1 MEAELKEA
9 KKIRRNAK
17 AALTRCGKKLTSLL
31 EVGRPEG
38 EVRDALNEVK
48 EAYSNLV
55 TKHEEYT
62 KMIDDDEQFE
72 EAENWMSECQE
83 SFLRQEIKANLYLD
97 SLVSPKAKENGEHH
111 EIGISTIQLS
121 EQNVPSDGGSIE
133 GGENAIPAVPVVS
146 NSDTHENVNNDSLQ
160 AIIPGGSS
168 CNFKIE
174 KPKLPKFSGDVR
186 DYVIFRAD
194 FKHAIEHRYSSR
206 DAITFLRSCLQGKP
220 LDLIKGIGT
229 DYKAAWEYLDSIY
242 GDPRFVSD
250 TITQDIVKFRA
261 LQNGEDARFCDLV
274 HLVRR
279 CYNTLKEVGVPG
291 DMNNSHMLSVIEQ
304 KMCADDRKVWSR
316 DLEREGKGA
325 TLQGLIEWMTVEM
338 KSRMRAT
345 APLRTGA
352 SNNRSVHHVRTEGSV
367 RGNSTWHKCW
377 LCHTSTHWPDQC
389 PRFAAMGVDER
400 IKTAKE
406 NHVCFGCLKR
416 AGREHRLENCS
427 RKQRCAKT
435 ERGEQC
441 QYFHHPLL
449 HKSNAIR
456 AGIAAF
462 TEGQGALLP
471 VISANL
477 CGQNGIYKRG
487 NILLDTGA
495 QISLIRN
502 DTAELLGLKGKDTSV
517 TITKVGGEEEV
528 MKTKEY
534 RIPVNA
540 LDDTRKYSVKAIGI
554 PSIGDDITAVQ
565 TSKLADLLC
574 VPKEKIHRGKGQIDI
589 LIGIDHA
596 HIHTGQTKQ
605 VGQIVA
611 RKTPLGW
618 VVFGGS
624 TETFPSSSRILFVK
638 HSTPVDLTDFWTTE
652 TMGVNVKPCVCD
664 TDKLSQVEREEAEVI
679 SSSCKKVGAQWIIP
693 YPWKRDPNLL
703 PDNKS
708 LALKRL
714 EATERRLK
722 SSPDQGESYDKQIRE
737 MLDMNFCRKLSQEDL
752 ESFNGPA
759 YYIPHHAVLRPE
771 NKSTPVRIVFN
782 SSSVFQGHKLNDYW
796 MKGPDLLNSLFGVL
810 VRFREKEVA
819 LLGDISKMY
828 HRILIPVQDQHV
840 HRFLWRNLETH
851 REPDVYVKTV
861 LTFGDKPA
869 PAMAQTALKK
879 TAEENKSCYP
889 EAAEVLQKNT
899 YMDDI
904 CDSVNTVTEAKQMA
918 KNLDIILKTGGFKV
932 KGWISNKSLEDHAQ
946 IEKPAEMAVF
956 RGNVAEK
963 VLGMAWNNQADT
975 LTFSVDSDAIDH
987 VIGDEQLPSERK
999 LTKRVLLSQVAR
1011 VYDPLGL
1018 AAAFL
1023 IRAKI
1028 GLQELWQAGIDWD
1041 EEAPPSAH
1049 EKWKDLFREMKEL
1062 SRIEFPRSLTRA
1074 DAEEPPML
1082 CVFSDASQYA
1092 FGACA
1097 YSRQRINDDQYQ
1109 VRLIAAKSRVAPL
1122 KQLSIPRLEL
1132 QAAVLASR
1140 LAKTI
1145 QEESRMEFEA
1155 VKFFTDSTITLA
1167 WIQNPSRNFKPFVS
1181 SRVGEIQ
1188 SNSDPSEWK
1197 HIPGEENVADD
1208 ISRGIHVRDLNGR
1221 WSHGP
1226 EFLQK
1231 SEKLWP
1237 QEAAKHVSEE
1247 DLERR
1252 QTKTV
1257 CEVKKID
1264 EAIDPKQF
1272 SSWKNLVRVTARI
1285 QRLANKI
1292 RFRRHTQ
1299 TGREGPLAP
1308 KETQNPRHRVEFVQR
1323 IVDSFWK
1330 RWSRDVFPSLI
1341 PRKQW
1346 QVERRNVKVDDIV
1359 TVADRNAVRGKWCMG
1374 RILEVYPGPD
1384 GRVRNVKVKTST
1396 GVYSR
1401 PVTKVAVICPAEDDQ

>member
-1 MEAELKEA
+1 M
-9 KKIRRNAK
+9 
-17 AALTRCGKKLTSLL
+17 
-31 EVGRPEG
+31 
-38 EVRDALNEVK
+38 
-48 EAYSNLV
+48 

-83 SFLRQEIKANLYLD
+83 NFLRQEIKANLYLD
-97 SLVSPKAKENGEHH
+97 SLVKTKTKFKENGQQH
-111 EIGISTIQLS
+111 EIGTSTIQLS
-121 EQNVPSDGGSIE
+121 EQNVSSGDGSIE
-133 GGENAIPAVPVVS
+133 SGENANPTVPVVI
-146 NSDTHENVNNDSLQ
+146 NSDTHASVNNDSLQ
-160 AIIPGGSS
+160 SVIPSGSS

-174 KPKLPKFSGDVR
+174 KPKLPVR
-186 DYVIFRAD
+186 EYVIFKAD
-194 FKHAIEHRYSSR
+194 FKHAIEAKYSNR
-206 DAITFLRSCLQGKP
+206 DAITFLPSCLQGKP

-274 HLVRR
+274 HLVKR
-279 CYNTLKEVGVPG
+279 CHNTLKEVGVPG
-291 DMNNSHMLSVIEQ
+291 DMNNNHMLSIIEQ

-316 DLEREGKGA
+316 DLEREGKIA
-325 TLQGLIEWMTVEM
+325 TLQGLMEWMTVEM

-345 APLRTGA
+345 APLRTGT
-352 SNNRSVHHVRTEGSV
+352 SNSRSVHHVRTEGSV

-377 LCHTSTHWPDQC
+377 LCHTSAHWPDQC
-389 PRFAAMGVDER
+389 QRFAAMGVDER

-435 ERGEQC
+435 EGGEQC
-441 QYFHHPLL
+441 QHFHHPLL

-456 AGIAAF
+456 ARIAAF
-462 TEGQGALLP
+462 TENQEALMP
-471 VISANL
+471 VISANI
-477 CGQNGIYKRG
+477 CGQNGVYKRG

-495 QISLIRN
+495 QVSLIRN
-502 DTAELLGLKGKDTSV
+502 DTAEVLGLKGKDTSV
-517 TITKVGGEEEV
+517 TITKVGGEEET

-534 RIPVNA
+534 RVPVNS
-540 LDDTRKYSVKAIGI
+540 LDDTPKYSVKAIGI

-574 VPKEKIHRGKGQIDI
+574 VPNEKIHRGKGQIDM

-605 VGQIVA
+605 VGQLVA

-624 TETFPSSSRILFVK
+624 TETLSSSSRILFVK
-638 HSTPVDLTDFWTTE
+638 LSMPVDLTDFWTTE
-652 TMGVNVKPCVCD
+652 TMGVQVKPCVCD
-664 TDKLSQVEREEAEVI
+664 ADKLSQVEREEAEVI
-679 SSSCKKVGAQWIIP
+679 SNSCKKVGAQWMIP

-714 EATERRLK
+714 EGTERRLK
-722 SSPDQGESYDKQIRE
+722 SSPDQGESYDKQMKE
-737 MLDMNFCRKLSQEDL
+737 MLEMNFCRKLSQEDMGNF
-752 ESFNGPA
+752 EGPVH
-759 YYIPHHAVLRPE
+759 YIPHHAVLRPE
-771 NKSTPVRIVFN
+771 SKSTPVRIVFN

-810 VRFREKEVA
+810 LRFREREVA

-840 HRFLWRNLETH
+840 HRFLWQNLETH

-879 TAEENKSCYP
+879 TAKENASGYP

-904 CDSVNTVTEAKQMA
+904 CDSVNTVAEAKQLA
-918 KNLDIILKTGGFKV
+918 KDLDIILKTGGFNV
-932 KGWISNKSLEDHAQ
+932 KGWISNKSLEDHEQ
-946 IEKPAEMAVF
+946 SEKPAEMAVF
-956 RGNVAEK
+956 RENVAEK

-975 LTFSVDSDAIDH
+975 LTFNVDSDAIDH
-987 VIGDEQLPSERK
+987 VIGGGQLSSEGK

-1011 VYDPLGL
+1011 IYDPLGL

-1028 GLQELWQAGIDWD
+1028 GLQELWQAGVDWD
-1041 EEAPPSAH
+1041 EDAPPAVR

-1062 SRIEFPRSLTRA
+1062 SRVEFPRSLTRA

-1145 QEESRMEFEA
+1145 QEESRMKFQA
-1155 VKFFTDSTITLA
+1155 VKFLTDSTITLA

-1181 SRVGEIQ
+1181 ARIGEIQ
-1188 SNSDPSEWK
+1188 SNADPSEWK
-1197 HIPGEENVADD
+1197 HFPGEENVADD
-1208 ISRGIHVRDLNGR
+1208 ISRGIYVGDLNGR
-1221 WSHGP
+1221 WSNGP

-1231 SEKLWP
+1231 PEELWP
-1237 QEAAKHVSEE
+1237 QEVA
-1247 DLERR
+1247 
-1252 QTKTV
+1252 
-1257 CEVKKID
+1257 
-1264 EAIDPKQF
+1264 
-1272 SSWKNLVRVTARI
+1272 NLVNQRPIGRI
-1285 QRLANKI
+1285 PNDPDDGKYICPNDILL
-1292 RFRRHTQ
+1292 
-1299 TGREGPLAP
+1299 GRASSEVPQGPF
-1308 KETQNPRHRVEFVQR
+1308 KETQNPRYRVEFLQK

-1330 RWSRDVFPSLI
+1330 RWIRDVFPSLV

-1346 QVERRNVKVDDIV
+1346 QIERRNVKVNDIV
-1359 TVADRNAVRGKWCMG
+1359 TVADSNAVRGKWCTG
-1374 RILEVYPGPD
+1374 RIMEVYPGPD

-1401 PVTKVAVICPAEDDQ
+1401 PVTKVAVICPAEEE